1 LRHAPVNLTRATALI
16 VLSLASCVGNQT
28 PDIPDLPLTI
38 VAPRLDR
45 PLEETMPP
53 VEARPLD
60 PVKRAVLDRINRD
73 RVRAGLGPVLWD
85 EGASRVA
92 DAFCASQIRESTS
105 GHFLTDGLPPYART
119 SFAGVFG
126 MQFENSVTWRTTAES
141 FHDTVTNLALEGHAG
156 MLAENPPN
164 DGHRRTILDPNATHV
179 GVGYAIARGN
189 FRMAQE
195 FLTRHLAWLRLE
207 RLPSRPVLLVR
218 GATIPGTRLLFVT
231 LGWEPPPARLTPK
244 EASGRTSYSY
254 PATVQAF
261 VEEGNVTLK
270 VLGTKTH
277 DRIQFSGANEFSF
290 RLTPDRQGLWT
301 IVFHT
306 MAPQNARPIQGGA
319 VSVWFDRIE
328 TASRAGSSR

>member
-1 LRHAPVNLTRATALI
+1 MTLMEGLALF
-16 VLSLASCVGNQT
+16 AFCAAGACVGRT
-28 PDIPDLPLTI
+28 SPDFADLPLTI

-53 VEARPLD
+53 VDARPLD

-73 RVRAGLGPVLWD
+73 RVEAGLGQVLWD

-141 FHDTVTNLALEGHAG
+141 FDNTVTNLALEGHAG
-156 MLAENPPN
+156 MLAEDPPN
-164 DGHRRTILDPNATHV
+164 DGHRRTILDAHATHV

-195 FLTRHLAWLRLE
+195 FLTRHLAWLRLD

-218 GATIPGTRLLFVT
+218 GASIPATRLMFVT
-231 LGWEPPPARLTPK
+231 LGWEPPPARLTPE
-244 EASGRTSYSY
+244 EASRRTSYSY
-254 PATVQAF
+254 PAAVQAF
-261 VEEGNVTLK
+261 VGEGNVALK
-270 VLGTKTH
+270 VSGTVTR
-277 DRIQFSGANEFSF
+277 DRIRFSGPNEFSF
-290 RLTPDRQGLWT
+290 RLTSDRPGLWT

-306 MAPQNARPIQGGA
+306 MAPRNARPTQGGA
-319 VSVWFDRIE
+319 FSVWFDRIE
-328 TASRAGSSR
+328 RASLAGSPR